1 MILIAGL
8 PISVSRQCSIHLGSA
23 GSPTVLSLII
33 SIVLGL
39 MISILV
45 NYLADVLPATRRFSQ
60 PLCPECSK
68 PYPLKATLLSRPCP
82 NCGYKR
88 PIRHLL
94 VLIFSVIL
102 CALLQFFPFHG
113 LSFRATLP
121 LLIYLGVIVVI
132 DLEHRLVLVETSLFG
147 LILMLVYGLAF
158 HGLVNALSGALGG
171 MLIMLAL
178 FLLGMGFG
186 KVVGILRH
194 KAINEVPFG
203 FGDVV
208 FGTILGLLCGWP
220 AIAAGLL
227 LGIIIFSAYSV
238 LWLITLILTK
248 RYKSFSNAQALTPFL
263 ILGCIILFYLR

>member
-1 MILIAGL
+1 MNLIACL
-8 PISVSRQCSIHLGSA
+8 PISVSSQLSILLGSV
-23 GSPTVLSLII
+23 SHPTVFSFIF

-39 MISILV
+39 ITGILV
-45 NYLADVLPATRRFSQ
+45 NYFSDVLPATRRLSQ
-60 PLCPECSK
+60 PVCPECSHPFQVK
-68 PYPLKATLLSRPCP
+68 DYLLSLPCP
-82 NCGYKR
+82 HCGHKQSKR
-88 PIRHLL
+88 HFF
-94 VLIFSVIL
+94 VLITSVIL
-102 CALLQFFPFHG
+102 CVLLQFFPFHG
-113 LSFRATLP
+113 LSFWATIP

-147 LILMLVYGLAF
+147 LILMLAYGFTF
-158 HGLVNALSGALGG
+158 HGFLNALRGALGG

-178 FLLGMGFG
+178 FLLGMAFG

-220 AIAAGLL
+220 TIAAGLF

-238 LWLITLILTK
+238 LWLISLVLTK

-263 ILGCIILFYLR
+263 ILGTIILFYL